1 LDVILCDLLL
11 PVLEDKL
18 LEHLLRLIDRLIVVE
33 LHLFINVF
41 DDLSF
46 LFSYVEVDLFAL
58 LKQERVELNQVFFPD
73 E

>member
-1 LDVILCDLLL
+1 MDVILCDLLL

-58 LKQERVELNQVFFPD
+58 LKQERVELKQVFFPD

>member
-1 LDVILCDLLL
+1 MILCDLLL